1 MCIRDSYT
9 TTVKTAGTSSYSVGD
24 LIAFDGSG
32 QTIVVNAPAN
42 TTVTLTA
49 NTNTNFTADIIA
61 TLNIDTKQE
70 RIKTLTKSD
79 VLNITSPNT
88 TALSSDS
95 IAKSDVYKLHA
106 VYDSGAGGSNATLPT
121 LTVTSAAGTLTP
133 GETITGGTSGAT
145 GIVVVGAAN
154 TTSVTYVAV
163 SGTFVA

>member
-1 MCIRDSYT
+1 MCIRDSNKREYYT
-9 TTVKTAGTSSYSVGD
+9 TTVKTAGTSSYNVGD

-88 TALSSDS
+88 TVLSSDS

-106 VYDSGAGGSNATLPT
+106 VYDSGNGSANATLPT

-145 GIVVVGAAN
+145 GIV
-154 TTSVTYVAV
+154 AV
-163 SGTFVA
+163 SYTHLTLPTSDLV